1 MSVNGRSARDVR
13 LLSVGPDGVRSRRD
27 QVAVE
32 EPLEIR
38 LAGPGQDALS
48 VSVTMRTPGDDFEL
62 AIGFLH
68 AEGLLVGGLRRVRYC
83 VDDKLEQQ
91 FNIVTVDVAEPIE
104 SESLT
109 RRFAS
114 TAACGI
120 CGKATLDDVAMHCE
134 PMPTTEADDAIDA
147 DVLQKATDGLT
158 GAQPVFDATGGL
170 HAAGLFD
177 ADGNLIVVREDV
189 GRHNA
194 VDKVVGHTL
203 LRPPAASPVIL
214 AVSGRL
220 GYEIVQK
227 AVAARVPIVTA
238 VSAPSSLAVDTA
250 ERFGVTLVGFA
261 RGDSC
266 NVYAHPERLRFS
278 NR

>member
-1 MSVNGRSARDVR
+1 MSSTGRSARDVR

-27 QVAVE
+27 KVAVE

-38 LAGPGQDALS
+38 LAGPGQEPMS

-62 AIGFLH
+62 ATGFLH
-68 AEGLLVGGLRRVRYC
+68 AEGLLDGGVRQVRYC

-91 FNIVTVDVAEPIE
+91 FNIVTVDVAEPIDP
-104 SESLT
+104 ESLT

-114 TAACGI
+114 TSACGI

-134 PMPTTEADDAIDA
+134 PMSMTEAIDT
-147 DVLQKATDGLT
+147 DVLQKASDGLT

-177 ADGNLIVVREDV
+177 VDGNVIVVREDI

-194 VDKVVGHTL
+194 VDKVVGHSL
-203 LRPPAASPVIL
+203 LRPPSSPPVIL

-261 RGDSC
+261 RGDTC
-266 NVYAHPERLRFS
+266 NVYSHPERLRFS
-278 NR
+278 DR

>member
-1 MSVNGRSARDVR
+1 MSSAGRSARDVR
-13 LLSVGPDGVRSRRD
+13 VLSVGPDGVRRRRD
-27 QVAVE
+27 KVAVE

-38 LAGPGQDALS
+38 MAGPGQEPMS

-62 AIGFLH
+62 ATGFLH
-68 AEGLLVGGLRRVRYC
+68 AEGLLDSGLRRVRYC
-83 VDDKLEQQ
+83 VDDKLQQQ
-91 FNIVTVDVAEPIE
+91 FNIVTVDVAEPIDPE
-104 SESLT
+104 ALT

-134 PMPTTEADDAIDA
+134 PMPTTSAIDA
-147 DVLQKATDGLT
+147 DVLRKAVDGLT

-177 ADGNLIVVREDV
+177 ADGNVIVVREDV

-194 VDKVVGHTL
+194 VDKVVGHSL
-203 LRPPAASPVIL
+203 LRPPGATPVIL

-261 RGDSC
+261 RGDTC
-266 NVYAHPERLRFS
+266 NVYSHAERLRFS
-278 NR
+278 DR